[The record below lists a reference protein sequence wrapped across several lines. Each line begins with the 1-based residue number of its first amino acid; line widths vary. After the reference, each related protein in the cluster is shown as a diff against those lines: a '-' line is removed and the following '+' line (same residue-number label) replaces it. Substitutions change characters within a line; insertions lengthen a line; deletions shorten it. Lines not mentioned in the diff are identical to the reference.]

1 MILHQVLLSCLLLCG
16 LVTADLS
23 THTYE
28 KGERIEL
35 FLNKIGPYA
44 NPQENYAYFSLPFCQ
59 PNGMLSF
66 VPRDPPTLT
75 LTLTVFSLPPPPL
88 LPPFFPPSS
97 PLLPPFFPLLPQPFF
112 FNPPSPSP
120 SPSSSPTHRW
130 PQHQRKEIRSNDW
143 RGPLWARA
151 PIIRFPHLLRYIFTP

>member
-88 LPPFFPPSS
+88 LPPFFPPPS
-97 PLLPPFFPLLPQPFF
+97 PLLPP
-112 FNPPSPSP
+112 
-120 SPSSSPTHRW
+120 SSPTLLLQ
-130 PQHQRKEIRSNDW
+130 PSF
-143 RGPLWARA
+143 PFL
-151 PIIRFPHLLRYIFTP
+151 FPHPQMATTPTKRNPV